1 MMAVGQTELFE
12 ETNDKEVIKCVKR
25 FFSRY
30 FMRLVLKS
38 GKSMAS
44 LQSPKY
50 DGMPKA
56 PGVSE
61 DRDGKL
67 VEQADCQIIVESAME
82 AFQNCTSVASLVV
95 WRSLVRH
102 DLDVQI
108 AMTLHLGH
116 SQFARRKKSAMIEFY
131 YAFTGRLES
140 KGIVNDELDFT
151 DYLRRKPDNSGTN
164 LG

>member
-1 MMAVGQTELFE
+1 MAVGQTELLE
-12 ETNDKEVIKCVKR
+12 EQNDKEIVKYVKR
-25 FFSRY
+25 FFNRY

-38 GKSMAS
+38 GKSLAS

-67 VEQADCQIIVESAME
+67 VGQADCQIVVESALE
-82 AFQNCTSVASLVV
+82 AFHNCTSVANLVV
-95 WRSLVRH
+95 WRSFVKH

-116 SQFARRKKSAMIEFY
+116 SQFARWKKSAMIEFY

-140 KGIVNDELDFT
+140 KGIVNDELNFT
-151 DYLRRKPDNSGTN
+151 DYLRRKPDVSGTN

>member
-12 ETNDKEVIKCVKR
+12 EQNDKEIVKYVKR
-25 FFSRY
+25 FFNRY

-38 GKSMAS
+38 GKSLAS

-67 VEQADCQIIVESAME
+67 VGQADCQIVVESALE
-82 AFQNCTSVASLVV
+82 AFHNCTSVANLVV
-95 WRSLVRH
+95 WRSFVKH

-151 DYLRRKPDNSGTN
+151 DYLRRKPDVSGTN

>member
-12 ETNDKEVIKCVKR
+12 EQNDKELIKCVKR
-25 FFSRY
+25 FFNRY

-38 GKSMAS
+38 GKSLAS

-67 VEQADCQIIVESAME
+67 VDQADCQIVVESALE

-95 WRSLVRH
+95 WRSFVKH

-108 AMTLHLGH
+108 AITLNLGH

-151 DYLRRKPDNSGTN
+151 EYLRRKPDISGTN

>member
-1 MMAVGQTELFE
+1 MAVGQTELFE
-12 ETNDKEVIKCVKR
+12 EQNDKETVKYVKR
-25 FFSRY
+25 FFNRY

-38 GKSMAS
+38 GKSLAS

-67 VEQADCQIIVESAME
+67 VYQADCQIVVESALE

-95 WRSLVRH
+95 WRSFVKH

-151 DYLRRKPDNSGTN
+151 DYLRRKPDVSGTN

>member
-1 MMAVGQTELFE
+1 MMVAEQTELFE
-12 ETNDKEVIKCVKR
+12 KSNDKEVIKCVKQ

-38 GKSMAS
+38 GKSLAS

-108 AMTLHLGH
+108 ATTLHLGH

-164 LG
+164 LE

>member
-1 MMAVGQTELFE
+1 MAVGQTELFE
-12 ETNDKEVIKCVKR
+12 EQNDKEIVKYVKR
-25 FFSRY
+25 FFNRY

-38 GKSMAS
+38 GKSLAS

-67 VEQADCQIIVESAME
+67 VGQADCQIVVESALE
-82 AFQNCTSVASLVV
+82 AFHNCTSVANLVV
-95 WRSLVRH
+95 WRSFVKH

-151 DYLRRKPDNSGTN
+151 DYLRRKPDVSGTN